1 MQDDLDFPL
10 KPIDPP
16 QLGPG
21 DVLVATPALRDPNF
35 HRSVILLCDHDDVGS
50 FGLVVNRPT
59 DIPLGRVLEDIDI
72 DGVTNPC
79 LQFGGP
85 VDHEK
90 IFALCQTV
98 TDEGCDLD
106 ATQRQISSGL
116 FIPDDLEQTLG
127 KIRDGKDA
135 LQNYRFFLGYTG
147 WGQGQL
153 QQEVIEQSWVIS
165 RGNPIQLLETPADQ
179 MWAAALREMGGEALL
194 WSMMPPEPDWN

>member
-16 QLGPG
+16 VLCPG
-21 DVLVATPALRDPNF
+21 DVLIATPALRDPNF

-72 DGVTNPC
+72 DGVTSPC

-98 TDEGCDLD
+98 TDEGRDLD
-106 ATQRQISSGL
+106 ATQREISSGL

-127 KIRDGKDA
+127 KIRAGKDA
-135 LQNYRFFLGYTG
+135 LRNYRFFLGYTG

-153 QQEVIEQSWVIS
+153 QQEVVEQSWVIS

-179 MWAAALREMGGEALL
+179 MWAAALREMGGEQLL
-194 WSMMPPEPDWN
+194 WSMIPPEPDWN